1 MTVTLTS
8 PVFGLN
14 VDDPY
19 TGPEEAW
26 LLANGYAKQA
36 GYTGPGVS
44 DTGPSGTTPANDPT
58 LAENREPAPDAI
70 DPEHVGGGLPD
81 PGPRDPAM
89 GYTDPK
95 YPAYDFDAGGVDTEA
110 PSATFAVFPAE
121 GVAAGGTEVT
131 IEGQNLTGVTG
142 VTFGGVAATSVD
154 VVDDSTVTCVTPAHA
169 AGAVDVVVTDNVG
182 SATEVGG
189 FTYTA

>member
-26 LLANGYAKQA
+26 LLAEGYAKQA

-44 DTGPSGTTPANDPT
+44 NTGPTDVDPGDDPT
-58 LAENREPAPDAI
+58 LAANREPAPDAI
-70 DPEHVGGGLPD
+70 DAEHVGGGLPD
-81 PGPRDPAM
+81 PGPRDSAM
-89 GYTDPK
+89 GYTDAK
-95 YPAYDFDAGGVDTEA
+95 YPAYDFDADGVDTEA
-110 PSATFAVFPAE
+110 PADFTLEPNE
-121 GVAAGGTEVT
+121 GLAAGGTEVT
-131 IEGQNLTGVTG
+131 ISGQNLTGTTG
-142 VTFGGVAATSVD
+142 VTFGGVAATSVE
-154 VVDDSTVTCVTPAHA
+154 VVDDSTVTCVTGAHA

-182 SATEVGG
+182 SKTETGA
-189 FTYTA
+189 FTYA